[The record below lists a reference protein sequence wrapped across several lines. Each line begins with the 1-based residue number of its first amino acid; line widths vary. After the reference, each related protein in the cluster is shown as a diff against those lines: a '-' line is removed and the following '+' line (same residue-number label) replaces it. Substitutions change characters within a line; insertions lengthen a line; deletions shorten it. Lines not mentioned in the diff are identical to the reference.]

1 MRKALSPAIRVA
13 SLKVRSF
20 ICVRLTCSVPSPKP
34 RTYTGRFAVRDDSDV
49 AQAVVQRGHR
59 VADHDDERA
68 AADGGAIDVARRD
81 PERLADGGGRVLTRS
96 KDAVDVRNFQS
107 SITDSICHCVHV
119 EAELAL
125 VRKGAHLVGFVD
137 ADDAGGVGE
146 IPEIRQRAHPTPR
159 ETRKPT
165 PPLRLPH
172 TT

>member
-1 MRKALSPAIRVA
+1 
-13 SLKVRSF
+13 
-20 ICVRLTCSVPSPKP
+20 
-34 RTYTGRFAVRDDSDV
+34 DDGDV

-81 PERLADGGGRVLTRS
+81 SERLADGGGRVLTRS

-107 SITDSICHCVHV
+107 SITDSICHCLHV

-146 IPEIRQRAHPTPR
+146 IAEICHRAGRPSR
-159 ETRKPT
+159 AW
-165 PPLRLPH
+165 PPASSDSAADDRSPWLPPGC
-172 TT
+172 